1 MSLTVGEISVPDL
14 PIFFTMFLTI
24 YLIAYSIVFRSW
36 KSQIR
41 PEASSCLISIFHGT
55 PAVFLATNAVFSS
68 PSRSFSSFNTDSQ
81 NTVLDF
87 SVAYFLT
94 DLIHY
99 VVFYPSDVL
108 FIGHHLATLFVFLT
122 CRFLVFHGACAILGL
137 LILAEVTSACQNAW
151 TLAGAR
157 KSDPESRSAAKVYD
171 LLSPPFY
178 AFYSVVRGVLGPLFF
193 VKMVSS
199 YARGEA
205 KGVIPNWLW
214 VSWAIVVGTAI
225 SVSILW
231 IWNLW
236 IELFRERKDKVRQD
250 KKVR

>member
-1 MSLTVGEISVPDL
+1 MSIVIGETSIPDL
-14 PIFFTMFLTI
+14 PLFFSLFLTI
-24 YLIAYSIVFRSW
+24 YLIAYLIVFRNW
-36 KSQIR
+36 KPLIR

-55 PAVFLATNAVFSS
+55 PAVVLASRALSS
-68 PSRSFSSFNTDSQ
+68 SSTSRLSFSSANTASQ

-94 DLIHY
+94 DLLHY
-99 VVFYPSDVL
+99 ILFYPSDVL

-122 CRFLVFHGACAILGL
+122 CRFLVSHGACAILGL

-157 KSDPESRSAAKVYD
+157 RNDPEECRLAVRVYD

-193 VKMVSS
+193 GKMLAS

-205 KGVIPNWLW
+205 EGVIPNWLW
-214 VSWAIVVGTAI
+214 VSWAVVVGTAI
-225 SVSILW
+225 TVSILW

-236 IELFRERKDKVRQD
+236 IEWFRLRQD
-250 KKVR
+250 KKVN

>member
-1 MSLTVGEISVPDL
+1 MSMDVGGISVPDL
-14 PIFFTMFLTI
+14 PLFFSMFLTI
-24 YLIAYSIVFRSW
+24 YLIAYFIVFRNW
-36 KSQIR
+36 KPQIR

-55 PAVFLATNAVFSS
+55 PAVFLATRAVFSS
-68 PSRSFSSFNTDSQ
+68 PTRSFSSANTAAQ

-94 DLIHY
+94 DLLHY
-99 VVFYPSDVL
+99 IVFYPSDVL

-157 KSDPESRSAAKVYD
+157 KSDPESRLAGKVYD

-178 AFYSVVRGVLGPLFF
+178 AFYSVVRGVLGPWFF
-193 VKMVSS
+193 GSMVAS

-205 KGVIPNWLW
+205 NGVIPTWLW
-214 VSWAIVVGTAI
+214 ISWAVVVGTAI
-225 SVSILW
+225 TVSILW

-236 IELFRERKDKVRQD
+236 IEWFREREAKLGQD
-250 KKVR
+250 KKIR

>member
-1 MSLTVGEISVPDL
+1 MSIDIGEITIPDL
-14 PIFFTMFLTI
+14 PLFFTMFLII
-24 YLIAYSIVFRSW
+24 YLIAYFIVFRKW
-36 KSQIR
+36 KRQIR

-55 PAVFLATNAVFSS
+55 PAVFLASRAVFSS
-68 PSRSFSSFNTDSQ
+68 SSNTFSSANTAAQ
-81 NTVLDF
+81 NNVLDF

-94 DLIHY
+94 DLLHY
-99 VVFYPSDVL
+99 IVFYRSDVL

-157 KSDPESRSAAKVYD
+157 KNDPESRIAVKVYD

-178 AFYSVVRGVLGPLFF
+178 AYYSIVRGVLGPLFF
-193 VKMVSS
+193 GKMVAF
-199 YARGEA
+199 YAGGGA
-205 KGVIPNWLW
+205 NGVIPNWLW
-214 VSWAIVVGTAI
+214 ISWAIVVGTAI

-236 IELFRERKDKVRQD
+236 IELFRERKAKLRQD
-250 KKVR
+250 KKIS